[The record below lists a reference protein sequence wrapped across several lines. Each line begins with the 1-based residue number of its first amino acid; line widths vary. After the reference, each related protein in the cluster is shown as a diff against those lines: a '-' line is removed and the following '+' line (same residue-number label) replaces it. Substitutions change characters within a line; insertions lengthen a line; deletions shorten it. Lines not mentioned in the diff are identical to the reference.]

1 MNDGGFVKLYRKMVS
16 WGWYT
21 DGNTFR
27 VFLHLLLTASYED
40 NEFRGH
46 KIRAG
51 QVVTGRKRLAADLGM
66 SERAV
71 RTALNHL
78 KSTNEITIKAT
89 NRFSIITI
97 ENWALYQCRERGDDQ
112 QTDQQDSQ
120 QATNNRPTSDHTQ
133 EIKKVIIKEIKSGT
147 SIPPSLEDVSKYC
160 SERNN
165 NVDPQAFIDF
175 YESKG
180 WMVGSNK
187 MKNWKASVRTWEKR
201 SSPKKPENNEDWKE
215 EWLNG

>member
-78 KSTNEITIKAT
+78 KSTNEITIKST
-89 NRFSIITI
+89 NKFSIITI
-97 ENWALYQCRERGDDQ
+97 ENWGKYQLNDVDVNQ
-112 QTDQQDSQ
+112 QINQ
-120 QATNNRPTSDHTQ
+120 QADHQLTSKTAKSNHT
-133 EIKKVIIKEIKSGT
+133 I
-147 SIPPSLEDVSKYC
+147 
-160 SERNN
+160 RNK
-165 NVDPQAFIDF
+165 
-175 YESKG
+175 ESKNIYG
-180 WMVGSNK
+180 GRTPRK
-187 MKNWKASVRTWEKR
+187 KKNSLDDTYAMI
-201 SSPKKPENNEDWKE
+201 EDWAKDE
-215 EWLNG
+215 